1 MVNFVSLI
9 APLSYIVVL
18 VGSLGVFSSL
28 YRKRKAAKAASLE
41 PWFPPHTTRDI
52 YLSLLHLEGSKT
64 VSDSILKAAL
74 MLRAKE
80 DIKRLMALRQSK
92 NSLQML
98 LQKGCVGDDLW
109 TRFSVAESE
118 MEEELRDV
126 VMEANAYK
134 EGWGQII
141 FQTANE
147 MVNHDRVRERSE
159 RVAADAAE
167 ERKWWDEKRARS
179 ARELLG
185 EEGTSDSDGVLVENV
200 KKGGKGKK

>member
-1 MVNFVSLI
+1 MVNYISLI
-9 APLSYIVVL
+9 APITYIAVL
-18 VGSLGVFSSL
+18 IGSLAVFSSL

-41 PWFPPHTTRDI
+41 PWFGPHTPRDI
-52 YLSLLHLEGSKT
+52 YLSLLHLEGNKQVPDT
-64 VSDSILKAAL
+64 VLKAAL

-80 DIKRLMALRQSK
+80 NIKRLMVLRQSK
-92 NSLQML
+92 QSLQTL

-109 TRFSVAESE
+109 TRFTAAEAE

-147 MVNHDRVRERSE
+147 MVNHDRIREGAE
-159 RVAADAAE
+159 TVAVEATA
-167 ERKWWDEKRARS
+167 ERKWWDEKRERAT
-179 ARELLG
+179 RELLG
-185 EEGTSDSDGVLVENV
+185 DSDSDGVIVEKE
-200 KKGGKGKK
+200 KKK

>member
-64 VSDSILKAAL
+64 VPDSILKAAL

-92 NSLQML
+92 NSLQIL

-118 MEEELRDV
+118 MEEVSSSSPSLFLNCCRID
-126 VMEANAYK
+126 N
-134 EGWGQII
+134 
-141 FQTANE
+141 
-147 MVNHDRVRERSE
+147 
-159 RVAADAAE
+159 
-167 ERKWWDEKRARS
+167 
-179 ARELLG
+179 
-185 EEGTSDSDGVLVENV
+185 
-200 KKGGKGKK
+200 